1 MIYSPLLFLILAL
14 LLYLLVSHRHGKK
27 SREKSPGPNLPPLPP
42 EPKTPSIISQ
52 FFNGPPKENAED
64 DLVRRKE
71 SHGPISSLTVMGKT
85 LIFIHDRDVAK
96 ELLDAKSSA
105 TSGRPATEFGSKMC
119 AYDRFFAL
127 QPYDDRFRKGRK
139 LAHQMIG
146 TGERASR
153 FHSVQEE
160 EVCRFLVRLMERP
173 NDVMEHLR
181 TSASANILKM
191 TYGYAANDKDPLVDL
206 IEKVMSSL
214 EASFSHVGTKV
225 DMFPV
230 IQHLPEGLPGTG
242 FKKTARRFRTMAETA
257 VNIPF
262 SLVRQRMMAADQ
274 PDSYVSFLIRKEG
287 GEGQQLSQYDE
298 SIIKW
303 TAGSMY
309 LAGADTIVGTLASFV
324 LASILFPEAQAK
336 AQEEL
341 DRVVGTNRLPIMKD
355 RDNLPYVDAL
365 VKEIFRWNPVAP
377 FGIAH
382 LATDDVILEDYTI
395 PKNSVLIP
403 AIWSMCNDPE
413 TYPDPR
419 NFKPERHLGP
429 EQQADP
435 RLLSFGFGRRRCPGR
450 FFADA
455 SVFLTIASALAIF
468 NIGKAVDE
476 QGRELEPKLELSQG
490 LLNHPEPFPYK
501 ITPRGPEQVN
511 CARCR
516 DHPLAAAP
524 ANARTQRAPSI
535 AMTPAVEGQ
544 DESAA
549 SRSSA
554 IGSKTSIDEIDNT
567 ITRPGSVK
575 INVKGAFIVD
585 AETCSP
591 APGRAQAG
599 GNGSGS
605 PTHRETSDIRLPNHT
620 AVIGGSLIKLVYF
633 SREVHSTEPGG
644 RLNFQNFETDR
655 VDDCVELMKHLRD
668 KHLELNGSRPSE
680 LCVMATG
687 GGAYKF
693 YDKIRD
699 ALGVDVLRED
709 EMECL
714 IIGQSN
720 HDSRLPSYAG
730 CDTDALC
737 SLLGLGLDFFITEI
751 PREVFTYSVTD
762 PMHFVSPRERPYPY
776 LLVNIGSGVSF
787 LKVTGQR
794 SYQRVGGTSLGGG
807 TLWGLLSLL
816 TGARTFGEML
826 DLAAQGDNA
835 RVDMLVGDIYGTDYG
850 KIGLKSTAIAS
861 SFGKVFRLK
870 SASEAAAAAAD
881 DGYPQAPDF
890 GDGDISRS
898 LLYAISN
905 NIGHLA
911 FLQSQ
916 IHNLSDI
923 YFGGSFIRGHRQT
936 MNTLSYAIKFWS
948 NGLKQAYFLRHEGY
962 LGAVGAFLKR
972 QPKNWGRRSS
982 LEGLEE
988 LQELKRTMKAKEGQ

>member
-1 MIYSPLLFLILAL
+1 MDNSPVFLYIILVL
-14 LLYLLVSHRHGKK
+14 LLCFLVRRRYFNKTP
-27 SREKSPGPNLPPLPP
+27 EMNTGPNLPPEP
-42 EPKTPSIISQ
+42 ESPSMIRT
-52 FFNGPPKENAED
+52 FFNGPSQEDVEN
-64 DLVRRKE
+64 DLVNRKE

-85 LIFIHDRDVAK
+85 LIFIHDREIAH
-96 ELLDAKSSA
+96 ELLNKTSSA

-127 QPYDDRFRKGRK
+127 QPYNDRFRKGRK

-146 TGERASR
+146 TGKNASR
-153 FHSVQEE
+153 FYPVQEE

-173 NDVMEHLR
+173 DDAIKHLR
-181 TSASANILKM
+181 TASANILKM
-191 TYGYAANDKDPLVDL
+191 TYGYSASDKDPLVEL
-206 IEKVMSSL
+206 IEQVMISL
-214 EASFSHVGTKV
+214 EASFSHAGTKV
-225 DMFPV
+225 DMFPA
-230 IQHLPEGLPGTG
+230 IQHIPEGFPGTG

-262 SLVRQRMMAADQ
+262 SLVRQRMQASDQ
-274 PDSYVSFLIRKEG
+274 PTSYVSSLIERQIALENH
-287 GEGQQLSQYDE
+287 LSQSDE

-309 LAGADTIVGTLASFV
+309 LAGADTIVGTLASFI
-324 LASILFPEAQAK
+324 LASILFPDAQAK

-341 DRVVGTNRLPIMKD
+341 DRVIGTKRLPTMKD
-355 RDNLPYVDAL
+355 RDKLPYVDAM

-382 LATDDVILEDYTI
+382 LATNDVILGDYTI
-395 PKNSVLIP
+395 PKDAVLIP
-403 AIWSMCNDPE
+403 AIWSMCNDPD

-429 EQQADP
+429 DQQADP
-435 RLLSFGFGRRRCPGR
+435 RFLSFGFGRRRCPGR
-450 FFADA
+450 YFADA
-455 SVFLTIASALAIF
+455 SVFLTIASMLAVF

-476 QGRELEPKLELSQG
+476 LGREIEPKLEISQA
-490 LLNHPEPFPYK
+490 LLNHPEAFPYK
-501 ITPRGPEQVN
+501 ITPRGPEQVDKAVYAAEN
-511 CARCR
+511 
-516 DHPLAAAP
+516 HSLAAAS
-524 ANARTQRAPSI
+524 ANARTQPAPSI
-535 AMTPAVEGQ
+535 AMTPPVEGQ
-544 DESAA
+544 DDSAA

-554 IGSKTSIDEIDNT
+554 IGTRTSMAEIDNT

-585 AETCSP
+585 AETSSP
-591 APGRAQAG
+591 APGRAQASASA
-599 GNGSGS
+599 SGS
-605 PTHRETSDIRLPNHT
+605 PTRRETSDIRLPNHT

-633 SREVHSTEPGG
+633 SREAHSTEPGG

-714 IIGQSN
+714 IIGQSEPQS
-720 HDSRLPSYAG
+720 HLPS
-730 CDTDALC
+730 DADVL
-737 SLLGLGLDFFITEI
+737 SLDFFITEI

-826 DLAAQGDNA
+826 DLAGQGDNA
-835 RVDMLVGDIYGTDYG
+835 KVDMLVGDIYGTDYG

-870 SASEAAAAAAD
+870 SASEAVAAAAD
-881 DGYPQAPDF
+881 DGNPEAPDF

-905 NIGHLA
+905 NIGHIA
-911 FLQSQ
+911 YLQSQ

-988 LQELKRTMKAKEGQ
+988 LQELKRTMKTKESQ

>member
-1 MIYSPLLFLILAL
+1 MDYSAVLYIIPAL
-14 LLYLLVSHRHGKK
+14 LLCLLVSHRYFKQTP
-27 SREKSPGPNLPPLPP
+27 EKNPGPNLPP
-42 EPKTPSIISQ
+42 EPKSPSIISK
-52 FFNGPPKENAED
+52 FFNGPSQEDVEN
-64 DLVRRKE
+64 DLVKRKE
-71 SHGPISSLTVMGKT
+71 SHGPISSLTVLGKT
-85 LIFIHDRDVAK
+85 LIFIHDREVAH
-96 ELLDAKSSA
+96 ELLNKNSGE

-127 QPYDDRFRKGRK
+127 QPYNDRFRKGRK

-146 TGERASR
+146 TGSRASR
-153 FHSVQEE
+153 FYSVQEE

-173 NDVMEHLR
+173 DDAIKHLR

-191 TYGYAANDKDPLVDL
+191 TYGYAANDKDPLVEL
-206 IEKVMSSL
+206 IEKVMASL

-225 DMFPV
+225 DMFPA
-230 IQHLPEGLPGTG
+230 IQHIPEGFPGTG

-262 SLVRQRMMAADQ
+262 SLVRQRMKAADQ
-274 PDSYVSFLIRKEG
+274 PASYVSFLIESQGDKL
-287 GEGQQLSQYDE
+287 QQLSRSDE

-309 LAGADTIVGTLASFV
+309 LAGADTIVGTLASFI
-324 LASILFPEAQAK
+324 LASILFPDVQAK

-341 DRVVGTNRLPIMKD
+341 DQVIGTKRLPTMKD
-355 RDNLPYVDAL
+355 REKLPYIDAM

-382 LATDDVILEDYTI
+382 LATDDVILGDYTI
-395 PKNSVLIP
+395 PKNAVLIP
-403 AIWSMCNDPE
+403 AIWSMCNDPD
-413 TYPDPR
+413 TFPDPR

-429 EQQADP
+429 DQQADP
-435 RLLSFGFGRRRCPGR
+435 RFLSFGFGRRKCPGR
-450 FFADA
+450 YFADA
-455 SVFLTIASALAIF
+455 SVFLTIASTLAVF

-476 QGRELEPKLELSQG
+476 LGKEVEPKLEISQG
-490 LLNHPEPFPYK
+490 LLNHPEAFPYK
-501 ITPRGPEQVN
+501 ITPRGPEQVDLIN
-511 CARCR
+511 RVKDEVSWSSDADPVKAACAAETSPSSPSPP
-516 DHPLAAAP
+516 D
-524 ANARTQRAPSI
+524 ARIQPAPSI

-544 DESAA
+544 DESAT

-554 IGSKTSIDEIDNT
+554 IGTRTSMDEIDNT

-591 APGRAQAG
+591 APGRAQAS

-633 SREVHSTEPGG
+633 SREAHSTEPGG

-714 IIGQSN
+714 II
-720 HDSRLPSYAG
+720 
-730 CDTDALC
+730 
-737 SLLGLGLDFFITEI
+737 GLDFFITEI

-826 DLAAQGDNA
+826 DLAGQGDNA
-835 RVDMLVGDIYGTDYG
+835 KVDMLVGDIYGTDYG

-870 SASEAAAAAAD
+870 SASEAAAAATD
-881 DGYPQAPDF
+881 DGDPEAPDF

-905 NIGHLA
+905 NIGHIA
-911 FLQSQ
+911 YLQSQ

-988 LQELKRTMKAKEGQ
+988 LQELKKAMKAKESQ